1 MERIQSSPRVASECL
16 NMSLQM
22 SPKGCVPLGT
32 YRVEETKGLIDESYR
47 DCLVARS
54 CNSDGLN
61 EALKVMICIQCHV
74 TPMGSYM
81 VRSRK
86 V

>member
-1 MERIQSSPRVASECL
+1 MIQGSPRVASKCL
-16 NMSLQM
+16 NVCLEMS
-22 SPKGCVPLGT
+22 SKGCVPLGT
-32 YRVEETKGLIDESYR
+32 YRVEETKGLTDESYG
-47 DCLVARS
+47 DCWVTRS
-54 CNSDGLN
+54 CNVDGLN

-74 TPMGSYM
+74 TPMGSSM